1 MRKYDILFLDI
12 DGTLVGPDH
21 FTLSKR
27 NRQALLKAREAGIL
41 LSIATGRCLKILPE
55 QVMAIRPDYAVTS
68 NGASVLDLRTGK
80 KIYRDLI
87 TPGQAETAYGILQS
101 RAEFIEWFADGE
113 ILLSRHSHDLLSVWE
128 VPPWHMLY
136 FSKGNTPVV
145 PSDSQYIA
153 DGAPGLE
160 KINIVRYPRE
170 VIADI
175 REKLGE
181 TGQFALSSS
190 IGRSLEINRAGC
202 DKGAAILAM
211 CDILG
216 IDPGRTAA
224 CGDGGNDITML
235 SAAGLGAAMGNAL
248 DTVKAAAACVTGTNE
263 EDGVAEFIEK
273 YLL

>member
-1 MRKYDILFLDI
+1 M
-12 DGTLVGPDH
+12 
-21 FTLSKR
+21 
-27 NRQALLKAREAGIL
+27 ALK
-41 LSIATGRCLKILPE
+41 
-55 QVMAIRPDYAVTS
+55 PDYAVTS

-80 KIYRDLI
+80 KIHRDLI
-87 TPGQAETAYGILQS
+87 TPRQAEIACGILKS

-113 ILLSRHSHDLLSVWE
+113 ILLSRHSHDLLSSWE

-145 PSDSQYIA
+145 PSIDQYIS

-160 KINIVRYPRE
+160 KINVVRYPRE

-175 REKLGE
+175 REKLAE
-181 TGQFALSSS
+181 TGEFALSSS
-190 IGRSLEINRAGC
+190 IGRSLEINCAGC

-211 CDILG
+211 CQTLG
-216 IDPGRTAA
+216 LDPGRTAA
-224 CGDGGNDITML
+224 CGDGGNDIDML
-235 SAAGLGAAMGNAL
+235 SVVGLGAAMGNAP
-248 DTVKAAAACVTGTNE
+248 DSVKAAAACVTGTNE